1 MSEWIG
7 AALGVANLALL
18 GVAVR
23 TQWQIES
30 RLSRDALDRALEER
44 FGLDLRSA
52 QTARTMAFL
61 SACAYYD
68 DAARV
73 EQSVRA
79 HFGANVVVVTVAFRR
94 LASGAQYVAV
104 RLTHELLVA
113 VRGTNDVGDWM
124 TNAAIVNLF
133 AATADTPFGV
143 GVHKGWMARAND
155 IFADLLQLELIQI
168 AGDAKESEQS
178 SARDSNAASRSDR
191 RRDAL
196 SRLVFGGHSMGGAVA
211 SILAVLVSER
221 ARCMAAVETVTF
233 GAPPIGGSDVV
244 QLTCLDNAQRF
255 VRPGD
260 VVPRSF
266 WAGQTFVQ
274 HGFEVVIEAGRFR
287 RTHTSSALG
296 QQRAA
301 GAGGALKSAML
312 LRALGAEPHSVVGHY
327 RDIGRIC
334 EEMERFVVTNRN
346 QDNRKLK
353 AKL

>member
-1 MSEWIG
+1 MTELI
-7 AALGVANLALL
+7 NLALGASTL
-18 GVAVR
+18 IGVGMVIK
-23 TQWQIES
+23 TQWKVES
-30 RLSRDALDRALEER
+30 QLSRDALDRAMLAR
-44 FGLDLRSA
+44 FGLDRSTA
-52 QTARTMAFL
+52 QLARTMAFL
-61 SACAYYD
+61 SGCAYYD

-73 EQSVRA
+73 EKSVRA
-79 HFGANVVVVTVAFRR
+79 QFGSAKVTVTFRR

-104 RLTHELLVA
+104 RLADELFVA

-133 AATADTPFGV
+133 SSTADTPFGV

-155 IFADLLQLELIQI
+155 IFNDMLQLELITI
-168 AGDAKESEQS
+168 ATSISDTAEQLT
-178 SARDSNAASRSDR
+178 APDHHR
-191 RRDAL
+191 RRDQSSV
-196 SRLVFGGHSMGGAVA
+196 SRMVFGGHSMGGAVA

-221 ARCMAAVETVTF
+221 ARCPAAIETVTF

-244 QLTCLDNAQRF
+244 QLTCLDNAHRF

-287 RTHTSSALG
+287 STHMSSALG

-312 LRALGAEPHSVVGHY
+312 LRALGAEPHSVGGHY
-327 RDIGRIC
+327 REIARLC
-334 EEMERFVVTNRN
+334 MEMERFEK
-346 QDNRKLK
+346 QWPMKLK

>member
-1 MSEWIG
+1 MIEVVG
-7 AALGVANLALL
+7 AALNVATVALL

-23 TQWQIES
+23 KQCQIQAH
-30 RLSRDALDRALEER
+30 LSRDAVSRAMRER
-44 FGLDLRSA
+44 FGLDLSDA
-52 QTARTMAFL
+52 QMARTMAFL

-79 HFGANVVVVTVAFRR
+79 HFRHDKVVTVTFRK

-104 RLTHELLVA
+104 RLAHELLVA

-133 AATADTPFGV
+133 SSTAETPFGV

-155 IFADLLQLELIQI
+155 IFTDMLQLELIHIDQKTTSSSTTV
-168 AGDAKESEQS
+168 ASGATSATRKSMSE
-178 SARDSNAASRSDR
+178 
-191 RRDAL
+191 L
-196 SRLVFGGHSMGGAVA
+196 SRIVFGGHSMGGAVA

-221 ARCMAAVETVTF
+221 ARCMAAVETMTF

-244 QLTCLDNAQRF
+244 QLTCLDNALRF

-287 RTHTSSALG
+287 QTHTSSALG

-312 LRALGAEPHSVVGHY
+312 LHALGAEPHSVVGHW

-334 EEMERFVVTNRN
+334 EAMERFETMQMRAGRVI
-346 QDNRKLK
+346 K